1 MDKVEKTMVKEETP
15 PASST
20 PPWEAKKRPSR
31 RGLAR
36 KIILWGLALGVLAL
50 IIYGLKPRPIQV
62 ELAEVR
68 RGPLT
73 VHVME
78 EGKTRIRNRY
88 VVAAPVTGAMR
99 RVALKAGDA
108 VTAGETVLTVIEPGI
123 APLMDARSQAQA
135 EARIASAEAAL
146 SQAGQ
151 MLEMTRT
158 AARFAQ
164 TNWERVRD
172 KATAAS
178 ISANDRDNIERE
190 ALMRER
196 EVRAQEFA
204 LQVAKFELEQAK
216 AALIQM
222 NTPGSTGQPVEVK
235 SPVSGRVLRVE
246 QESAM
251 IIAAGTPILE
261 VGDPADL
268 EIEAEIL
275 SRDAV
280 NIRPGAPVT
289 VEQWGGPEPLKGT
302 VRLVEPAAFTKVS
315 ALGVE
320 EQRVIVLCDLDPAA
334 DDGAKALGDRYRV
347 EVRVAVWHEED
358 VLQAP
363 AGGLFREG
371 SAWKTFLLDPATS
384 KARNV
389 PVEVGRPDGKWTQ
402 VLSGLQ
408 AGDRVLLHPP
418 DSVADGT
425 DVVERE

>member
-1 MDKVEKTMVKEETP
+1 MVMVKEETP

-20 PPWEAKKRPSR
+20 PPWEAKKQPTR

-36 KIILWGLALGVLAL
+36 KILLWGLALSILGL
-50 IIYGLKPRPIQV
+50 IVYGLKPRPIEV

-99 RVALKAGDA
+99 RVSLKAGA
-108 VTAGETVLTVIEPGI
+108 EVKAGETVLTVIEPGI
-123 APLMDARSQAQA
+123 APLIDARTQAQA
-135 EARIASAEAAL
+135 DARIASAEAAL
-146 SQAGQ
+146 SQTGQ
-151 MLEMTRT
+151 TLEMTRT

-164 TNWERVRD
+164 ANWERVRD

-204 LQVAKFELEQAK
+204 LQVATYELTQAK

-222 NTPGSTGQPVEVK
+222 NTPGSTGQPFEVK
-235 SPVSGRVLRVE
+235 APVSGRILRVD

-261 VGDPADL
+261 IGDPADL

-280 NIRPGAPVT
+280 NIRPGAKVT
-289 VEQWGGPEPLKGT
+289 VEQWGGPEPLPAT

-334 DDGAKALGDRYRV
+334 AKTTTLGDRYRV
-347 EVRVAVWHEED
+347 EVRVAIWHEDD

-371 SAWKTFLLDPATS
+371 SAWKTFLLDPDAS
-384 KARNV
+384 KARNR
-389 PVEVGRPDGKWTQ
+389 PVEVGRTDGRWTQ
-402 VLSGLQ
+402 ILNGLQ
-408 AGDRVLLHPP
+408 VGDRVLLHPP

-425 DVVERE
+425 EVVERE

>member
-1 MDKVEKTMVKEETP
+1 MVKEESP

-20 PPWEAKKRPSR
+20 PPWEAKKLPSS

-36 KIILWGLALGVLAL
+36 KIILWGLALGVLGL
-50 IIYGLKPRPIQV
+50 IIYGLKPRPIEV
-62 ELAEVR
+62 ELAAVR

-99 RVALKAGDA
+99 RVPLKPGAE
-108 VTAGETVLTVIEPGI
+108 VKAGETVLTVIEPGI
-123 APLMDARSQAQA
+123 APLIDARTQAQA
-135 EARIASAEAAL
+135 DARIAAAEAAL

-151 MLEMTRT
+151 TLEMTRT

-204 LQVAKFELEQAK
+204 LQVATYELDQAK

-222 NTPGSTGQPVEVK
+222 NMPGSTGQPYEVK
-235 SPVSGRVLRVE
+235 APVSGRILRVD

-261 VGDPADL
+261 IGDPTDL

-280 NIRPGAPVT
+280 NIRPGAKVS
-289 VEQWGGPEPLKGT
+289 VEQWGGPDPLPAT

-334 DDGAKALGDRYRV
+334 AKGTTLGDRYRV
-347 EVRVAVWHEED
+347 EVRVAVWHEDD
-358 VLQAP
+358 VLQVP

-384 KARNV
+384 KARNI
-389 PVEVGRPDGKWTQ
+389 PVEAGRTDGRWTQ
-402 VLSGLQ
+402 VLNGLQ
-408 AGDRVLLHPP
+408 VGDRVLLHPP
-418 DSVADGT
+418 DSVADGS
-425 DVVERE
+425 DVVERQ

>member
-99 RVALKAGDA
+99 RVPLKAGDE

-146 SQAGQ
+146 SQAGET
-151 MLEMTRT
+151 LEMTRT

-204 LQVAKFELEQAK
+204 IQVANYEVTQAK

-261 VGDPADL
+261 IGDPADL

-289 VEQWGGPEPLKGT
+289 VEQWGGPEPLKGS

-320 EQRVIVLCDLDPAA
+320 EQRVIVLCDLDPDA
-334 DDGAKALGDRYRV
+334 GKGTTLGDRYRV

-358 VLQAP
+358 VLLVP

-371 SAWKTFLLDPATS
+371 SSWKTFLLDPATS
-384 KARNV
+384 TARNV
-389 PVEVGRPDGKWTQ
+389 PVEVGRTDGRWTQ

-425 DVVERE
+425 DVVQRE